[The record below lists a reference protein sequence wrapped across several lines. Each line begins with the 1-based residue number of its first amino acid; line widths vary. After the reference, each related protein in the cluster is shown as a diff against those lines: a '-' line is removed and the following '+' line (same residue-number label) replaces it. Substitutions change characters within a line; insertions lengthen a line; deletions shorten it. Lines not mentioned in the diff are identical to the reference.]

1 MSAPAPRALA
11 SVRILVIL
19 LGIFA
24 LVLSIV
30 LAREAWIAWTD
41 SPWGS
46 WIQPLADAMASTEL
60 PAWGIPLAIVSIAVG
75 GVGVF
80 AALKPRRRTHRAL
93 TSSTISAW
101 TRPVDIARVCSATA
115 QRTPGVAAAR
125 ATVTS
130 KHAHVVVNGDS
141 EDAGLQA
148 RVHSAITTALSV
160 LPSPPKVSVTVEA
173 ATEEMGEVYSG
184 EEA

>member
-1 MSAPAPRALA
+1 MSSTVPRALA

-19 LGIFA
+19 LGVVSLA
-24 LVLSIV
+24 LSVV
-30 LAREAWIAWTD
+30 LAREAWIAW
-41 SPWGS
+41 SGSAWGS
-46 WIQPLADAMASTEL
+46 WVKPVADLMAGTEL
-60 PAWGIPLAIVSIAVG
+60 PAWIIPVAVLAIVAG
-75 GVGVF
+75 CAGVI

-93 TSSTISAW
+93 SSNTISAW